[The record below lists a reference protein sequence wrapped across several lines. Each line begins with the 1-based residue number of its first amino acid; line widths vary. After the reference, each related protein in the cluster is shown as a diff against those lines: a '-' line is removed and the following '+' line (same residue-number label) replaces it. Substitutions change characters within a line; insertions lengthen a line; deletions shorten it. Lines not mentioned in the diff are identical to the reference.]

1 MPLVEAK
8 ARQSTAIVR
17 ESEGN
22 PVLLK
27 ALRDGTLTVE
37 SWVGALSL
45 EGRVFT
51 ANSGVAS
58 TGVTFGAGGLDTT
71 EFDLHVAVPAGV
83 AIIPLELNIHYEA
96 YGTALLTENAMQ
108 SGSGSITGAGA
119 SITPLSSNLLTGL
132 KSACIV
138 TGSAVAGTALT
149 TDIKEIWRDID
160 QLTITIAT
168 VGQVRVPYA
177 YRWSAMTAGVLDVVG
192 PNQQVCIWAAS
203 NAGGGFISFKY
214 AELPASFTR

>member
-1 MPLVEAK
+1 MAIVKGK

-22 PVLLK
+22 DVYLK
-27 ALRDGTLTVE
+27 ALRDGTLTVAG
-37 SWVGALSL
+37 WIAALSL

-51 ANSGVAS
+51 ANSGVA
-58 TGVTFGAGGLDTT
+58 TTEVTFGDSGLDTT

-83 AIIPLELNIHYEA
+83 AIIPLELNIHYEV
-96 YGTALLTENAMQ
+96 YGTALLTENVMQ
-108 SGSGSITGAGA
+108 SGSGSVTGAGA

-132 KSACIV
+132 KSGCTV

-149 TDIKEIWRDID
+149 TDVKEIWRDID

-168 VGQVRVPYA
+168 VAQIRVPYA
-177 YRWSAMTAGVLDVVG
+177 YRWKAMQAGVLDVVG
-192 PNQQVCIWAAS
+192 PNQQVCIWAAA
-203 NAGGGFISFKY
+203 NAGTGFISFKY
-214 AELPASFTR
+214 AELPASAVR